1 MKLKI
6 PNILTIGRIIIV
18 PIFVITFFIPGFFG
32 DLIPFFLFVLASF
45 TDYLD
50 GLLARLFKRE
60 SKLGE
65 LLDPIAD
72 KILVAAALI
81 LLVMNGTIK
90 NYEVIAAIIIL
101 TREIL
106 VSGLREFL
114 AKGSITMEVTGLS
127 KLKTFIQMTAIAIL
141 LTGESGNKIINFQD
155 YNAQT
160 VGIILLW
167 LSSFLTLY
175 TGYDYLRKGID
186 HAINEDTKNNNMS
199 LTEKNLR
206 EKDFHNELQSRPKGR
221 FENIFY
227 KAIANIWDDFYECL
241 KKNSRNA
248 EVLDYGCGV
257 GPSIIEVSNYEPKK
271 ITGIDISEISIK
283 KAKDKTKYLGSMVEL
298 KVDNCEK
305 TSFENNQFDLVYGH
319 GILHHLEFS
328 KCLDEIL
335 RILKP
340 GGSLIFVEPLGTNPI
355 INLYRKLTPKSRS
368 IDEHPFT
375 DKDLTLLK
383 NKYKDVEIKYYGF
396 LTLIFFPFYLNPNK
410 SKIFKILKNVDQI
423 LFKIKFFRYFA
434 WSILISAKK

>member
-18 PIFVITFFIPGFFG
+18 PIFVITFYIPGFFG

-50 GLLARLFKRE
+50 GFLARVFKEE

-114 AKGSITMEVTGLS
+114 AKGSITMQVTSLS
-127 KLKTFIQMTAIAIL
+127 KLKTFIQMTSIAIL

-167 LSSFLTLY
+167 FSSFLTLY

-186 HAINEDTKNNNMS
+186 HAISED
-199 LTEKNLR
+199 EKN
-206 EKDFHNELQSRPKGR
+206 
-221 FENIFY
+221 
-227 KAIANIWDDFYECL
+227 
-241 KKNSRNA
+241 
-248 EVLDYGCGV
+248 
-257 GPSIIEVSNYEPKK
+257 
-271 ITGIDISEISIK
+271 
-283 KAKDKTKYLGSMVEL
+283 
-298 KVDNCEK
+298 
-305 TSFENNQFDLVYGH
+305 
-319 GILHHLEFS
+319 
-328 KCLDEIL
+328 
-335 RILKP
+335 
-340 GGSLIFVEPLGTNPI
+340 
-355 INLYRKLTPKSRS
+355 
-368 IDEHPFT
+368 
-375 DKDLTLLK
+375 
-383 NKYKDVEIKYYGF
+383 
-396 LTLIFFPFYLNPNK
+396 
-410 SKIFKILKNVDQI
+410 
-423 LFKIKFFRYFA
+423 
-434 WSILISAKK
+434 